1 MLEFDGAINY
11 IAYLVDPNIKDLN
24 YQEFENRK
32 I

>member
-1 MLEFDGAINY
+1 MLEFSGEVNY
-11 IAYLVDPNIKDLN
+11 LAYLVDPNIKDLN